1 MSNSTSLH
9 FKLVDSHAKDSIANM
24 AQYFDMIAQTSTG
37 GLRVLLGAPSKIAG
51 APSNSMKYPK
61 YPSFKK

>member
-1 MSNSTSLH
+1 MP
-9 FKLVDSHAKDSIANM
+9 IANLVVGIIM
-24 AQYFDMIAQTSTG
+24 PNFTTPKHATSKI
-37 GLRVLLGAPSKIAG
+37 RALLGAPSKIVG

>member
-1 MSNSTSLH
+1 MMGVYLGKFRDVNNKCPTSIQSPNSNP
-9 FKLVDSHAKDSIANM
+9 FPIRA
-24 AQYFDMIAQTSTG
+24 
-37 GLRVLLGAPSKIAG
+37 LLG